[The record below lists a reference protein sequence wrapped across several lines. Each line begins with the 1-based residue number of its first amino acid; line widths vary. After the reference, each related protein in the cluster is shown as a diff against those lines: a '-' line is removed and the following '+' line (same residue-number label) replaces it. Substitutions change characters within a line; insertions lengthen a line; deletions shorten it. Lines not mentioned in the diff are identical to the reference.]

1 MKFSSAHVIGAGG
14 TGSILL
20 EPLVRLLAYH
30 KEGTKNVC
38 VYDGDEYESSNSVRQ
53 LFDPA
58 FVGMNKAAAAA
69 KRLESVCNISAV
81 PDFVRRYKFRTQ
93 LEEYITH
100 CDEPGAALVVL
111 AVDSE
116 SARNEVIK
124 DLDDLDPMLDF
135 ACVLPGNDFH
145 TATCL
150 WYSRVEGKLRPVH
163 PFDVATNYERPSD
176 QPRGSCGYEAVS
188 SPQLINANFAS
199 ALMTNEVVYALLEN
213 KPLPFRLNY
222 SGAQLTLATEGRFL

>member
-1 MKFSSAHVIGAGG
+1 MKFSSCHIIGAGG

-30 KEGTKNVC
+30 KHGTKDIC
-38 VYDGDEYESSNSVRQ
+38 VYDGDQFEIKNSVRQ

-58 FVGMNKAAAAA
+58 FVGENKAVVAA
-69 KRLESVCNISAV
+69 KRLSSICNISAAPKFV
-81 PDFVRRYKFRTQ
+81 ERFDFRNDV
-93 LEEYITH
+93 EEYAKNSKE
-100 CDEPGAALVVL
+100 DGAVLVVL

-116 SARNEVIK
+116 SARNDVIK
-124 DLDDLDPMLDF
+124 DLDDLDPYLDF

-150 WYSRVEGKLRPVH
+150 WYSRVDGKVRPVH
-163 PFDVATNYERPSD
+163 PFDVATNYERPTD
-176 QPRGSCGYEAVS
+176 QRRGSCAYEAVS

-199 ALMTNEVVYALLEN
+199 ALMTNEVVYALLED

-222 SGAQLTLATEGRFL
+222 SGEQLSLTTEGRFL